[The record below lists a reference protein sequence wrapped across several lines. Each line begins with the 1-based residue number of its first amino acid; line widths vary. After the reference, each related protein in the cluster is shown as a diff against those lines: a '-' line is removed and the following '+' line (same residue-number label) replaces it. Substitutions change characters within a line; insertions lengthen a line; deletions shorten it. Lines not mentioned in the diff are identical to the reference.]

1 MNIQDLVDMSD
12 EDYAEAVSQAA
23 KGRRDFPEWW
33 RLVLHPDLIDATEQ
47 ALLDARS
54 SAERQALTPE
64 RYPAAASFARK
75 MGGLLMEIRL
85 TRAARGEG

>member
-23 KGRRDFPEWW
+23 KGRREFPEWW

-47 ALLDARS
+47 TLLDAKS
-54 SAERQALTPE
+54 SAERQALTPD
-64 RYPAAASFARK
+64 RYPAARGFARK

>member
-23 KGRRDFPEWW
+23 KGRREFPEWW

-47 ALLDARS
+47 TLLARN
-54 SAERQALTPE
+54 RQLNGKHSPRIA
-64 RYPAAASFARK
+64 
-75 MGGLLMEIRL
+75 
-85 TRAARGEG
+85 TRPRAGSPGRWAGC